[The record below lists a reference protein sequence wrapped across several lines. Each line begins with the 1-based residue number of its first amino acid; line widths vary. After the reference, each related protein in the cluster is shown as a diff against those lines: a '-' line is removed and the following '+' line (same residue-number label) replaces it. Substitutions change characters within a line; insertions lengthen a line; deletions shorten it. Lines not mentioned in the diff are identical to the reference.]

1 MCVEKPK
8 DGNISL
14 FLNQKPSF
22 LGELFGFFLDEGFGI
37 SFFLFR
43 FSSLKICTSSGEG
56 RVEGSSDGG
65 AAQSRCGG
73 RCGDRN

>member
-22 LGELFGFFLDEGFGI
+22 LGDLFGFFLDDGFGI

-43 FSSLKICTSSGEG
+43 FSFTQDLYVKWGGSG
-56 RVEGSSDGG
+56 GG
-65 AAQSRCGG
+65 QQRWRSRAVS
-73 RCGDRN
+73 RWRTLW

>member
-1 MCVEKPK
+1 MSTAFLSVTAVGQRMCVEKPK

-43 FSSLKICTSSGEG
+43 FSFTQDLYVKWGGSG
-56 RVEGSSDGG
+56 GG
-65 AAQSRCGG
+65 
-73 RCGDRN
+73 